1 MAITA
6 AEYSAIYSIN
16 ADQQTALEATHA
28 EGHLAHLA
36 IHPEDNPFIAG
47 VLKEIKDLQKEIDYL
62 RTEISANKDKVTFPG
77 LGTSNSTALAGNT
90 TTISTAQANAI
101 TANTAKTS
109 MVIGSKSTQAMAG
122 NTALLA
128 LGTSSTTALAGD
140 TALLA
145 LGTSGS
151 TALAGDTNIVTIGSS
166 TTISFGDMITVP
178 AKGKTPASYSIV
190 MTVTNGGVSKAITLT
205 LT

>member
-16 ADQQTALEATHA
+16 SDQQTALEATHA

-36 IHPEDNPFIAG
+36 INPEDNPFIAG

-62 RTEISANKDKVTFPG
+62 RTEISANKDK
-77 LGTSNSTALAGNT
+77 
-90 TTISTAQANAI
+90 
-101 TANTAKTS
+101 TS
-109 MVIGSKSTQAMAG
+109 M
-122 NTALLA
+122 A
-128 LGTSSTTALAGD
+128 LGTSGTTALAGD

-145 LGTSGS
+145 LGKSGTTALAGDTSLLALGTSGT

-166 TTISFGDMITVP
+166 TTISFGDMITVTDP
-178 AKGKTPASYSIV
+178 KSGKVIGYNIV
-190 MTVTNGGVSKAITLT
+190 MSVVNGGVTKTVKLT
-205 LT
+205 LA

>member
-47 VLKEIKDLQKEIDYL
+47 VLKEIKDLQREIDYL
-62 RTEISANKDKVTFPG
+62 RTEISANKDKASFPG
-77 LGTSNSTALAGNT
+77 LGTSGSTALAGDT
-90 TTISTAQANAI
+90 TVISKAQASAI

-109 MVIGSKSTQAMAG
+109 MS
-122 NTALLA
+122 
-128 LGTSSTTALAGD
+128 
-140 TALLA
+140 

-190 MTVTNGGVSKAITLT
+190 MTVTNGGVNKSTTLT

>member
-6 AEYSAIYSIN
+6 AEYSAVYSIN

-36 IHPEDNPFIAG
+36 INPEDNPFIAG

-62 RTEISANKDKVTFPG
+62 RTEISTNKDKASFPG
-77 LGTSNSTALAGNT
+77 FGTSGSTALAGNT
-90 TTISTAQANAI
+90 TTISTAQGKAI
-101 TANTAKTS
+101 ISNTAKKS
-109 MVIGSKSTQAMAG
+109 M
-122 NTALLA
+122 
-128 LGTSSTTALAGD
+128 
-140 TALLA
+140 A

-166 TTISFGDMITVP
+166 TTIAFGDMVTVP
-178 AKGKTPASYSIV
+178 PKGKTPASYNIV
-190 MTVTNGGVSKAITLT
+190 MTVTNGGVSKSTTLT